1 MQLRKL
7 SKSSQDLVT
16 IERRRPR
23 PGEAPTKAEA
33 PGGNARL
40 EFTGHPEFV
49 RLDGLIQTLFRR
61 KWTIAGGA
69 AVGLVFALTA
79 ALVQTPIYQ
88 AKVALEIQGFNENF
102 LNRREVDPTADAGYY
117 ASEPYLPTQIKLL
130 QTEALIGRVVDNLH
144 MDRRPEFQP
153 HPSRFDAWRKAT
165 GISKPAQPAS
175 VRESVI
181 RNAARNLTVR
191 LSGQTRIVEVLFDSP
206 DPKLAADFSNTLADE
221 FIGQTL
227 DRRVS
232 ATHHTGEWLS
242 KQLKELKAT
251 LADSEQR
258 LNNFVVS
265 NGLLFTSG
273 KDSVAEANLRQL
285 QTALLGAHEARV
297 AEQSKYELAASA
309 PQDAMSEDLDSETL
323 RSYHVKLT
331 DLRRELAESR
341 TVLTPAHYKVKQIQA
356 QINELQSALDR
367 ERSGILERLRKAYES
382 ARRREE
388 LLRSDYDSEML
399 VVTNQSS
406 KELAYNT
413 LKREMEGNRQL
424 YETTL
429 QRVKE
434 ADVASA
440 IRANNIQIVDPAKV
454 PERAIKP
461 SRPLY
466 CAIGLFLGSFM
477 GLGLALFLERTD
489 RRIHTPA
496 EVRRCVNVPQL
507 GAIPTASVDLPYCE
521 QSRPWT
527 IFTQGGAGAE
537 GATEGDGAFLRNWLE
552 LVTWRHR
559 QSALA
564 ESFRAVLASLLCSS
578 EGANECA
585 VIVLTSACSSEGK
598 TTVVCNLGI
607 ALAEAGHKV
616 LLIDGDRRRPRL
628 HEIFKTPNGPG
639 LYDLLLDQAALH
651 PHATKTMAYRTDIPR
666 LYVLPSGGRGAQAAN
681 IVGNGRVAELLEGF
695 RRTFDIILIDTPP
708 VLALSDARGF
718 GRLADGVALV
728 IRADRTPQ
736 DAAFAAWQRLSDDG
750 IHVLGTILNA
760 WNPNKNQ
767 DYSYSDLS
775 TQPRA

>member
-1 MQLRKL
+1 MQLRKI
-7 SKSSQDLVT
+7 SNSSQDLVT
-16 IERRRPR
+16 IQRRRPR

-33 PGGNARL
+33 PGGNARQ
-40 EFTGHPEFV
+40 EFAGHPEFV
-49 RLDGLIQTLFRR
+49 RLDGLVQTLFRR

-69 AVGLVFALTA
+69 ALGLVLALTA
-79 ALVQTPIYQ
+79 ALVQTPTYQ
-88 AKVALEIQGFNENF
+88 ATVALEIQGFNENF
-102 LNRREVDPTADAGYY
+102 LNRREVDPTADTSNY
-117 ASEPYLPTQIKLL
+117 ASEPYLQTQIRLL
-130 QTEALIGRVVDNLH
+130 QTEALIARVVDSLH

-153 HPSRFDAWRKAT
+153 QPSRLDAFRGAVPT
-165 GISKPAQPAS
+165 PPKPAS
-175 VRESVI
+175 LRESVI
-181 RNAARNLTVR
+181 KNAARNLQVR
-191 LSGQTRIVEVLFDSP
+191 FSGQTRIVEVLFDSP
-206 DPKLAADFSNTLADE
+206 DPRLAADFPNTLADE
-221 FIGQTL
+221 FIAQTL

-251 LADSEQR
+251 LQDSEQR
-258 LNNFVVS
+258 LHNYVAS

-285 QTALLGAHEARV
+285 QTALLGAHEDRV

-489 RRIHTPA
+489 RRMHTPA

-507 GAIPTASVDLPYCE
+507 GAIPTASVDLPYSE

-537 GATEGDGAFLRNWLE
+537 GASEGDGAFLRNWLE

-564 ESFRAVLASLLCSS
+564 ESFRAVLASLLFSS
-578 EGANECA
+578 EAANECA

-628 HEIFKTPNGPG
+628 HEIFKTPNAPG

-666 LYVLPSGGRGAQAAN
+666 LYVLPSGGRGAGAAN
-681 IVGNGRVAELLEGF
+681 IIGNGRVAELLEGF
-695 RRTFDIILIDTPP
+695 RSNFDIILIDTPP